1 MSYYDSLETR
11 DPAVREADLMDKLRR
26 QLAHAKQASTY
37 YAHVLAGIDPAACDS
52 RQALAALPL
61 TRKRELIELQK
72 ATPPFGGLNALA
84 KGEVRRVFASPGP
97 IFELQGSEVDHWRMV
112 RALYAAGFRRGELIH
127 NCFCNGLIPS
137 FY

>member
-11 DPAVREADLMDKLRR
+11 DPAVREADLMDKLRS

-37 YAHVLAGIDPAACDS
+37 YAHVLAGIDPVACDS

-112 RALYAAGFRRGELIH
+112 RAL
-127 NCFCNGLIPS
+127 
-137 FY
+137 